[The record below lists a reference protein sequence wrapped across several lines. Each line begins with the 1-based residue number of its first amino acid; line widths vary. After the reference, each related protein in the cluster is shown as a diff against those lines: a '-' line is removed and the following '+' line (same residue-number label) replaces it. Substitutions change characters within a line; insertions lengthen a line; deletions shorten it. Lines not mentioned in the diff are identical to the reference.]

1 MRGWEGTVR
10 RIGALLAVWSAA
22 ACSGS
27 DGGSAPVTIESV
39 SVAPTSVTLAV
50 GAAQLFTATAHMSD
64 GGSEAASV
72 TWSATGGD
80 ISDSGLYTA
89 GATPGIYLVIARA
102 QGGVLADTA
111 TVTIPSP
118 PPPNLVAVEVTP
130 SAATVQEG
138 QALQFTATGRLSDD
152 SHTTVPV
159 VWTAT
164 GGTISG
170 GGIYTA
176 GSTPGDFLVI
186 ATEVGGPFADTSSVT
201 VTAAPPTLVAIELT
215 PPTATLVVG
224 ASLQFTAA
232 GRYSDSGTQAVPIA
246 WSATGGTVSDAGLYT
261 AGAVAGTF
269 RVVAQW
275 QGGTLADTSEVT
287 VEVQPAG
294 IVAVVISP
302 DSLRMKK
309 YEDTAAVVAVGRLA
323 DGSTVPVNVT
333 WSSNGVSMLP
343 DGRVTPLNL
352 PNGRYSL
359 VATEVGGAG
368 LADTIPVILHQTTGE
383 SVIGPNFWSPVAGVL
398 HLCTSNHFT
407 DDPAGLG
414 GTATITAL
422 PDLGVTTA
430 IKPYTTLG
438 WGSYSPAGTSIDF
451 VKVVCEPVWQA
462 PADLTDSV
470 LVVVRVASNRPGSGM
485 AKIFTYENRNN
496 PTSRAD
502 YTKVRDW
509 VPPTF
514 TVATVAESVWV
525 KPTNGANIWFK
536 NTYVP

>member
-1 MRGWEGTVR
+1 M
-10 RIGALLAVWSAA
+10 AHAV
-22 ACSGS
+22 
-27 DGGSAPVTIESV
+27 
-39 SVAPTSVTLAV
+39 
-50 GAAQLFTATAHMSD
+50 
-64 GGSEAASV
+64 
-72 TWSATGGD
+72 
-80 ISDSGLYTA
+80 
-89 GATPGIYLVIARA
+89 
-102 QGGVLADTA
+102 
-111 TVTIPSP
+111 
-118 PPPNLVAVEVTP
+118 
-130 SAATVQEG
+130 
-138 QALQFTATGRLSDD
+138 
-152 SHTTVPV
+152 
-159 VWTAT
+159 
-164 GGTISG
+164 
-170 GGIYTA
+170 
-176 GSTPGDFLVI
+176 
-186 ATEVGGPFADTSSVT
+186 
-201 VTAAPPTLVAIELT
+201 
-215 PPTATLVVG
+215 
-224 ASLQFTAA
+224 
-232 GRYSDSGTQAVPIA
+232 
-246 WSATGGTVSDAGLYT
+246 
-261 AGAVAGTF
+261 
-269 RVVAQW
+269 
-275 QGGTLADTSEVT
+275 
-287 VEVQPAG
+287 
-294 IVAVVISP
+294 
-302 DSLRMKK
+302 
-309 YEDTAAVVAVGRLA
+309 
-323 DGSTVPVNVT
+323 
-333 WSSNGVSMLP
+333 
-343 DGRVTPLNL
+343 
-352 PNGRYSL
+352 
-359 VATEVGGAG
+359 
-368 LADTIPVILHQTTGE
+368 E